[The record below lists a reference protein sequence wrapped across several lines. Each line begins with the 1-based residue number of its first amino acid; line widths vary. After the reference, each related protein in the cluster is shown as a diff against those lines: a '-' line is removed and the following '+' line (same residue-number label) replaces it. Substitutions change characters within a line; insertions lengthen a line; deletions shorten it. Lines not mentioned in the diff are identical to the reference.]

1 MKRVL
6 NLNSLLL
13 ILILLAVG
21 CGKDPKIENE
31 FGDKSSKGRFSL
43 ELGTVG
49 SFEVVSKAADNA
61 VNVANFTV
69 RIKGT
74 TLKET
79 TYDSTWTRYGDM
91 PSIVTIPAG
100 SYTIEAFNGEQRSG
114 FDSPY
119 YYGNKEFVV
128 GIQELTAAQVTCQL
142 ACVKVSVKFSAL
154 FLNNVNEPVCI
165 IHQANGAALEFAPDD
180 QSLIGYLATPDDS
193 LLSVTIRGKY
203 AEDNSDVDRT
213 YFIKSVASKQWH
225 KITLSVNTSAGIE
238 NGGNMIQID
247 HSVDEKESTILVPG
261 AGDIIENNGDSGS
274 WDDDGSEGGGGN
286 NPGEDIDPNAPVVA
300 GIGFNIDNTLDF
312 SASTPDPKVDVK
324 ITAVESIDSLLVSID
339 SPALDEAALVM
350 VGLAKKFDIA
360 NVQAGMQSA
369 LTDLGLIANGDP
381 IKGKTEHTFSVG
393 GFMPMLGMLPNGI
406 GNIHKFHLRIVDAK
420 KNVTE
425 KSLIVNLTE

>member
-6 NLNSLLL
+6 NLNTLLL
-13 ILILLAVG
+13 LLILLAVG

-31 FGDKSSKGRFSL
+31 FGNGCAKGRFSL

-49 SFEVVSKAADNA
+49 SFEVVSRAAEETVRD
-61 VNVANFTV
+61 FTV

-79 TYDSTWTRYGDM
+79 AYDSTWTRYGDM

-142 ACVKVSVKFSAL
+142 ACVKVSVEFSAL

-274 WDDDGSEGGGGN
+274 WDDDGSEEGGGN

-360 NVQAGMQSA
+360 NVEAGMQSA

>member
-79 TYDSTWTRYGDM
+79 AYDSTWTRYGDM

-142 ACVKVSVKFSAL
+142 ACVKVSVEFSAL

-274 WDDDGSEGGGGN
+274 WDDDGSEEGGGN

-360 NVQAGMQSA
+360 NVEAGMQSA

-425 KSLIVNLTE
+425 KSLVVNLTE

>member
-13 ILILLAVG
+13 LLILLAVG

-31 FGDKSSKGRFSL
+31 FGNGYAKGRFSL
-43 ELGTVG
+43 KLGTVG
-49 SFEVVSKAADNA
+49 SFEVVSKAAD
-61 VNVANFTV
+61 VTVEDFTV

-79 TYDSTWTRYGDM
+79 AYDSVWTRYGDM

-100 SYTIEAFNGEQRSG
+100 SYTIEAYNGEQRSG

-119 YYGNKEFVV
+119 YYGSKEFVV
-128 GIQELTAAQVTCQL
+128 GIQELTDAQVTCQL
-142 ACVKVSVKFSAL
+142 ACVKVSVEFTSL
-154 FLNNVNEPVCI
+154 FLNNVNDPVCI
-165 IHQANGAALEFAPDD
+165 IHQTNGAALEFAPDD
-180 QSLIGYLATPDDS
+180 RNLIGYLATPGDS

-203 AEDNSDVDRT
+203 AEDNSEVDRT
-213 YFIKSVASKQWH
+213 YFINSVTSKQWH
-225 KITLSVNTSAGIE
+225 KVSLSVNTSAGIE
-238 NGGNMIQID
+238 NGGGMIQID

-261 AGDIIENNGDSGS
+261 GGDIIENNGDSGS
-274 WDDDGSEGGGGN
+274 WDDEDPGEGGGET
-286 NPGEDIDPNAPVVA
+286 PGGDVDPNAPVVA
-300 GIGFNIDNTLDF
+300 GIGFDIDKTLDF
-312 SASTPDPKVDVK
+312 SASTADPKVDVK
-324 ITAVESIDSLLVSID
+324 ITAAESIDSLLVTID
-339 SPALDEAALVM
+339 SPALDESALVM

-360 NVQAGMQSA
+360 NVEPGMQSS
-369 LTDLGLIANGDP
+369 LTDLGLIAEGDP

-393 GFMPMLGMLPNGI
+393 GFMPMLGMLSNGV
-406 GNIHKFHLRIVDAK
+406 GNVHKFHLRIVDAK